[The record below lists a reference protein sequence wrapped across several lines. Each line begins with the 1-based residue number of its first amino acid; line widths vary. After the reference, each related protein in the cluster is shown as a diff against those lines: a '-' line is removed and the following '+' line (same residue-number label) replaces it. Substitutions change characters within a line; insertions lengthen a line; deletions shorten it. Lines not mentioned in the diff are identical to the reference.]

1 MTDHPQRP
9 PRRNAWMLWTG
20 AGVVLALVAVLIIVA
35 MTGAGSAG
43 AASSGGDDYLRA
55 GLNKPTADLLALDP
69 MTDEGTVKAPT
80 VDLTDENGAPLTL
93 AQFRGKVA
101 IVTVNDDRCTDECAL
116 FAQDIQ
122 AADKDLTAAERADI
136 AFVSINANPYYPTP
150 ADELAWSTQHG
161 LSSLSNWHYGTG
173 TPAQLSK
180 TWNAWGEPVE
190 LDAKTR
196 TVQHGTDIF
205 VVGPNG
211 DEVDLAQFGDGSA
224 DTAPFGHGLA
234 QLAVD
239 ALPSSERGHVAG
251 SDLPAPLPGGTGV
264 GDTPPAVT
272 LPKLTG
278 AGTVS
283 TSSDR
288 GKYTVLNFW
297 ASSCSACTTE
307 MPDFEREYS
316 ELGGKVAF
324 LGVDVSDATDAART
338 FAAKYGVSYPLVS
351 DTKGATAGRFR
362 VTGLPYTVILS
373 PTGKV
378 LIRHPGAFTHDELDF
393 VLDDLDTSL
402 PPTTS

>member
-1 MTDHPQRP
+1 MTDHA
-9 PRRNAWMLWTG
+9 PRRAGRSAWMLWTA
-20 AGVVLALVAVLIIVA
+20 AGVMVALVAALVVVVTA
-35 MTGAGSAG
+35 GTGSSG
-43 AASSGGDDYLRA
+43 AASSGGDYLRA
-55 GLNKPTADLLALDP
+55 GLNKPTADLLSLDP
-69 MTDEGTVKAPT
+69 MTDEGTVKAPAT
-80 VDLTDENGAPLTL
+80 SLIDENGTPLSL

-122 AADKDLTAAERADI
+122 AADNDLTAAERADI
-136 AFVSINANPYYPTP
+136 DFVAINANPYYPTP
-150 ADELAWSTQHG
+150 ADELQWSTQHG
-161 LSSLSNWHYGTG
+161 LSSLPNWYYGTG
-173 TPAQLSK
+173 SPTQLSK
-180 TWNAWGEPVE
+180 TWGAWGEPVE
-190 LDAKTR
+190 LDATTK

-239 ALPSSERGHVAG
+239 ALPASERGKVAG
-251 SDLPAPLPGGTGV
+251 ANLAAPLAGGTGV
-264 GDTPPAVT
+264 GDTPAAVKLAT
-272 LPKLTG
+272 LAG
-278 AGTVS
+278 NGTVS
-283 TSSDR
+283 TASDR
-288 GKYTVLNFW
+288 GKYTVVNFW

-316 ELGGKVAF
+316 ELAGKVAF
-324 LGVDVSDATDAART
+324 VGVDVSDQTDAARA
-338 FAAKYGVSYPLVS
+338 FAAKTGVTYPLAT
-351 DTKGATAGRFR
+351 DPTGATAGRFR
-362 VTGLPYTVILS
+362 IAGLPYTVILS

-402 PPTTS
+402 PQTSD